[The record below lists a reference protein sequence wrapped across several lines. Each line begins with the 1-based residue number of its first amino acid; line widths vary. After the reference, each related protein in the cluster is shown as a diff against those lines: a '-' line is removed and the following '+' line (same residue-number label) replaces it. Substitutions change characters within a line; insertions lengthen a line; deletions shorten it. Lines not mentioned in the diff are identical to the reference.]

1 MRGIMIE
8 ASARDNRRLRIAFVT
23 TELAVGGAEQCLARL
38 AIGLAQRGFQPA
50 VYSLLPPPAAPRDRL
65 VRQLAEANI
74 PVHYLG
80 LRHAFEF
87 RRGVRLLA
95 ELLER
100 QRPDLIQS
108 FLFHANILATFA
120 TRRLRRT
127 ALAIPS
133 PNAELSAD
141 PSADPSAELHAELS
155 AEPDA
160 ESAVAPKAWAASTA
174 IRSSAPSV
182 RLVTG
187 WRVADQRPCRA
198 RLEARLTRN
207 VDHVVCVSQ
216 AVAEQARR
224 LGLSPSRL
232 SVIPN
237 GVDTSVFTCEPLPT
251 RSFDNPSTNNPP
263 PHHPPSSALPASA
276 LPAYH
281 PPVHESPVHP
291 PPTLLAIGRLDR
303 QKGFDWLLQ
312 DANRLL
318 ESLPG
323 FRLAIVGEG
332 PERAR
337 LAARIH
343 AAGLADRVEL
353 PGWQDDIARRFHEAT
368 LVLIP
373 SRWEGMPNVLLEAMA
388 SGRAVVATR
397 VEGVEELLGPE
408 AAAQSVPVTDL
419 AGFID
424 RAIALARDSP
434 ERTRLGIANAS
445 RVRGHFSIDKMID
458 AYATHYV
465 RLCDS

>member
-1 MRGIMIE
+1 M
-8 ASARDNRRLRIAFVT
+8 
-23 TELAVGGAEQCLARL
+23 
-38 AIGLAQRGFQPA
+38 
-50 VYSLLPPPAAPRDRL
+50 
-65 VRQLAEANI
+65 
-74 PVHYLG
+74 
-80 LRHAFEF
+80 
-87 RRGVRLLA
+87 
-95 ELLER
+95 
-100 QRPDLIQS
+100 
-108 FLFHANILATFA
+108 
-120 TRRLRRT
+120 
-127 ALAIPS
+127 
-133 PNAELSAD
+133 
-141 PSADPSAELHAELS
+141 
-155 AEPDA
+155 
-160 ESAVAPKAWAASTA
+160 
-174 IRSSAPSV
+174 
-182 RLVTG
+182 
-187 WRVADQRPCRA
+187 
-198 RLEARLTRN
+198 EARLTRN
-207 VDHVVCVSQ
+207 VDHVVCVSHS
-216 AVAEQARR
+216 VAEQARR
-224 LGLSPSRL
+224 LGLPPSRL

-237 GVDTSVFTCEPLPT
+237 GVDTSVFTCAQL
-251 RSFDNPSTNNPP
+251 SSPST
-263 PHHPPSSALPASA
+263 HTPSSDTPSTDILSSDTPSTQI
-276 LPAYH
+276 
-281 PPVHESPVHP
+281 

-312 DANRLL
+312 DSNRLL

-337 LAARIH
+337 LDARIH

-445 RVRGHFSIDKMID
+445 RVRAHFSIDKMID
-458 AYATHYV
+458 AYATIYR

>member
-1 MRGIMIE
+1 
-8 ASARDNRRLRIAFVT
+8 
-23 TELAVGGAEQCLARL
+23 
-38 AIGLAQRGFQPA
+38 
-50 VYSLLPPPAAPRDRL
+50 
-65 VRQLAEANI
+65 VRQLAESNI

-80 LRHAFEF
+80 LRRAFEF

-120 TRRLRRT
+120 TRRLRRN
-127 ALAIPS
+127 PS
-133 PNAELSAD
+133 SARSRNVDPNADQNANASAAT
-141 PSADPSAELHAELS
+141 PI
-155 AEPDA
+155 
-160 ESAVAPKAWAASTA
+160 VT
-174 IRSSAPSV
+174 SAPSV

-207 VDHVVCVSQ
+207 VDHVVCVSHS
-216 AVAEQARR
+216 VAEQARR
-224 LGLSPSRL
+224 LGLPPSRL

-237 GVDTSVFTCEPLPT
+237 GVDTFVFTCAQL
-251 RSFDNPSTNNPP
+251 SSPST
-263 PHHPPSSALPASA
+263 HTPSTHTPSTQI
-276 LPAYH
+276 
-281 PPVHESPVHP
+281 

-332 PERAR
+332 SERAR

-388 SGRAVVATR
+388 SGRTVVATR

-445 RVRGHFSIDKMID
+445 RVRAHFSIDKMID
-458 AYATHYV
+458 AYATLYG
-465 RLCDS
+465 RLCDG

>member
-1 MRGIMIE
+1 MIE

-74 PVHYLG
+74 PVQFLG
-80 LRHAFEF
+80 LRHAIEF

-100 QRPDLIQS
+100 QRPDLVQS

-120 TRRLRRT
+120 TRRLLRT
-127 ALAIPS
+127 ALDVPS
-133 PNAELSAD
+133 PNADPNAD
-141 PSADPSAELHAELS
+141 PNAR
-155 AEPDA
+155 
-160 ESAVAPKAWAASTA
+160 AAAANTGP
-174 IRSSAPSV
+174 SAPSV

-198 RLEARLTRN
+198 RLEALLTRN

-237 GVDTSVFTCEPLPT
+237 GVDTSVFTCDPLPT

-263 PHHPPSSALPASA
+263 PHQPPASDP
-276 LPAYH
+276 PAHH
-281 PPVHESPVHP
+281 PPVNDPPVHP

-353 PGWQDDIARRFHEAT
+353 PGWQDDIPRRFHEAT

-408 AAAQSVPVTDL
+408 AAAESVPVTDL

-424 RAIALARDSP
+424 RAIALARDSS

-445 RVRGHFSIDKMID
+445 RVRAHFSIEKMVD
-458 AYATHYV
+458 AYATLYV
-465 RLCDS
+465 RLCDSQQRTPKH